1 MKAKWIWQNR
11 ENKSD
16 EYVKFIEEFNV
27 EECTGT
33 LTISCDSNYI
43 AYLNGNLVAFGQY
56 ADYPHFKVCDKIQL
70 DAYLQKG
77 KNKLVVVVWY
87 YGENSQCYTK
97 GNAGLYFEVISAGE
111 SVCYSSEN
119 TKCAV
124 AKDFVCYQKHL
135 ITVQLGLSYR
145 YDSRY
150 YDGYNRPDYSPEN
163 FQNAVEVQG
172 ISYDLH
178 ESRIKKLVLSPLKKA
193 KLVDAQK
200 RIYDLGRESV
210 GFLRCRIKAPYG
222 QLIKIVYGEHL
233 DDGEVRSIIG
243 PRDFSVELIGNGEF
257 FDFENSFRR
266 LGCRYLQV
274 LTDCEIEYIGIAETD
289 YPVKR
294 IPHVFQDAEMQK
306 IYDTSV
312 RTLELCMHEHYED
325 TPWREQCLYAMDS
338 RNEMLFGYEA
348 FGETEFARANLE
360 LMGKGVKPDGLLPL
374 CFPAGLDVPIPF
386 FSLIYL
392 KQMLEYAEFSK
403 DCSLLEEYY
412 SIMKT
417 IIETFLNK
425 QEENGLIAAFLG
437 HWNFYEWS
445 NGMDGLTGGTWL
457 RDENSK
463 RYDLPLNCFVIIA
476 LYDFQK
482 ICALLNKPFEYT
494 DKLDNL
500 KMAIGQFYM
509 PEQGI
514 YRTYLC
520 ESEEHISKL
529 ANALAILALP
539 ENKANAQIASFIT
552 SDKTC
557 EEVTLS
563 MKVFEFDAL
572 LAVDEKYSGYV
583 VESIRKD
590 YGYML
595 SMGATSFWETL
606 GGSETDNGGAGSL
619 CHGWSAMPVYYLSKF
634 CACAIGEK

>member
-1 MKAKWIWQNR
+1 MSAKWIWQNR
-11 ENKSD
+11 ENRSD
-16 EYVKFIEEFNV
+16 EYVKFIEEFDI
-27 EECTGT
+27 EECKGV

-43 AYLNGNLVAFGQY
+43 AYLNGKLIAFGQY
-56 ADYPHFKVCDKIQL
+56 ADYPHFKVCDKIPL

-77 KNKLVVVVWY
+77 KNRLVFVVWY
-87 YGENSQCYTK
+87 YGENFHCYTK
-97 GNAGLYFEVISAGE
+97 GNAGLYFEVTSAGK

-124 AKDFVCYQKHL
+124 AKDFVCYKKRM
-135 ITVQLGLSYR
+135 ITVQLGLSYC

-150 YDGYNRPDYSPEN
+150 YDGYDCADYLPQN
-163 FQNAVEVQG
+163 FDNAVEAQG

-178 ESRIKKLVLSPLKKA
+178 ENRIKKLVLSPLKKA

-200 RIYDLGRESV
+200 KIYDLGRESV
-210 GFLRCRIKAPYG
+210 GFLRCRMKAPSG
-222 QLIKIVYGEHL
+222 QLIKIAYGEHL
-233 DDGEVRSIIG
+233 EDGEVRWELG
-243 PRDFSVELIGNGEF
+243 PRDFSVEFIGNGEF
-257 FDFENSFRR
+257 FDFENLFRR

-274 LTDCEIEYIGIAETD
+274 LTDCEIDYIGILETD

-294 IPHVFQDAEMQK
+294 IPHIFHEAELQK

-348 FGETEFARANLE
+348 FGEAEFARANLE

-403 DCSLLEEYY
+403 DYSLLEEYY
-412 SIMKT
+412 SIMAT
-417 IIETFLNK
+417 IIETFLSK
-425 QEENGLIAAFLG
+425 QDENGLIAAFLG

-445 NGMDGLTGGTWL
+445 DGMDGIIDGTWL
-457 RDENSK
+457 RKEGSK

-482 ICALLNKPFEYT
+482 ICALINKPFEYA
-494 DKLDNL
+494 DKLNDL
-500 KMAIGQFYM
+500 KIAIEKFYM
-509 PEQGI
+509 PEKGI
-514 YRTYLC
+514 FRTYLS
-520 ESEEHISKL
+520 ENEEHISKL

-539 ENKANAQIASFIT
+539 ENKANAKIASFIM

-557 EEVTLS
+557 GEITLS

-572 LAVDEKYSGYV
+572 LSVDEKNSSYII
-583 VESIRKD
+583 ENIRKD

-595 SMGATSFWETL
+595 SKGATSFWETL
-606 GGSETDNGGAGSL
+606 EGPEGAGSL
-619 CHGWSAMPVYYLSKF
+619 CHGWSAMPVYYLSKL
-634 CACAIGEK
+634 CDWSII